1 MTATGGRAVVSDD
14 DTHWR
19 PCRHCHHDGI
29 RRSGRRVRRQADRRD
44 AGEAIVMIEET
55 STSCQWCARPF
66 QARRSGG
73 SPRRFCCT
81 KCRTMFWSALRRWG
95 DRAIADGI
103 LTIADLKNDAV
114 AACTP
119 FQDAE
124 SPMPLSDIGAGDTA
138 PGDALRFIVDIE
150 RSKVD
155 WLVKFRMI
163 RSDQQDDLL
172 AIMTGLKCL
181 GQPPSISR
189 IA

>member
-1 MTATGGRAVVSDD
+1 MT
-14 DTHWR
+14 
-19 PCRHCHHDGI
+19 
-29 RRSGRRVRRQADRRD
+29 
-44 AGEAIVMIEET
+44 EEP
-55 STSCQWCARPF
+55 STSCQWCAKPF
-66 QARRSGG
+66 QARRGGG

-81 KCRTMFWSALRRWG
+81 KCRTTFWSALRRWG
-95 DRAIADGI
+95 EHAIAAGT
-103 LTIADLKNDAV
+103 LTITDVKNGVV

-119 FQDAE
+119 PQGNE
-124 SPMPLSDIGAGDTA
+124 PPLPLSDIGASDLA
-138 PGDALRFIVDIE
+138 PGDALVKFIVDIE

-172 AIMTGLKCL
+172 AVMNGLKNL